1 MFPAGAPG
9 GGMLILRVG
18 VAASLHIDPSGH
30 FAVHPNM
37 PVFVCLAALSGSLA
51 LGLLTPLVS
60 LLAGIVEGAMLL
72 TSAATSLVVAVLL
85 GPLDAVVLLL
95 LGPGAYS
102 LDARLFGRRVVVLQ
116 STPSTTE
123 RH

>member
-1 MFPAGAPG
+1 
-9 GGMLILRVG
+9 MLILRVG

-37 PVFVCLAALSGSLA
+37 LVFVCLAALSGSLA

-60 LLAGIVEGAMLL
+60 LSAGIVEVAMLL
-72 TSAATSLVVAVLL
+72 TSTATSLVVAVLL

-116 STPSTTE
+116 STPSATE

>member
-9 GGMLILRVG
+9 CGMLILRIG
-18 VAASLHIDPSGH
+18 VAASLHLDASGH

-37 PVFVCLAALSGSLA
+37 AVFIALAALSGSLA
-51 LGLLTPLVS
+51 VGLLTPLVS
-60 LLAGIVEGAMLL
+60 ILAGAAEVAMLL
-72 TSAATSLVVAVLL
+72 TGPNAVVALLL
-85 GPLDAVVLLL
+85 GPLDVLVLLL

-116 STPSTTE
+116 STLPDTE

>member
-9 GGMLILRVG
+9 FGMLMLRIG

-30 FAVHPNM
+30 FGVNPNV
-37 PVFVCLAALSGSLA
+37 PVFIALSALSGSLA

-60 LLAGIVEGAMLL
+60 LLTGIIEVSQLL
-72 TSAATSLVVAVLL
+72 GATSVVTPVLL
-85 GPLDAVVLLL
+85 GPLDAAVLLL

-116 STPSTTE
+116 PTRPGTE

>member
-9 GGMLILRVG
+9 FGMLMLRMG

-30 FAVHPNM
+30 FGVNPNF
-37 PVFVCLAALSGSLA
+37 PAFIAFSALSGSLA

-60 LLAGIVEGAMLL
+60 LLTGVIEVGRLL
-72 TSAATSLVVAVLL
+72 GATSVIAPVLL

-102 LDARLFGRRVVVLQ
+102 VDARLFGRRVVVLQ
-116 STPSTTE
+116 PAGPGTE

>member
-9 GGMLILRVG
+9 FGMLMLRIG

-30 FAVHPNM
+30 FGANPNF
-37 PVFVCLAALSGSLA
+37 PAFIALSVLSGALA
-51 LGLLTPLVS
+51 LGLLTPVVS
-60 LLAGIVEGAMLL
+60 LLTGIIEVGQLL
-72 TSAATSLVVAVLL
+72 GATSVVAAVLL
-85 GPLDAVVLLL
+85 GPLDAAVLLL

-116 STPSTTE
+116 PTRPTTE

>member
-9 GGMLILRVG
+9 FGMLILRLG
-18 VAASLHIDPSGH
+18 VAGSLHIDPSGH
-30 FAVHPNM
+30 FAVHPNI
-37 PVFVCLAALSGSLA
+37 PIFVALATLSGSLA

-60 LLAGIVEGAMLL
+60 LLAGIVEVVVLL
-72 TSAATSLVVAVLL
+72 MGPTNVIVAVLL

-102 LDARLFGRRVVVLQ
+102 LDAR
-116 STPSTTE
+116 
-123 RH
+123 

>member
-9 GGMLILRVG
+9 CGMLILRIG

-30 FAVHPNM
+30 FGVNPNV
-37 PVFVCLAALSGSLA
+37 PAFVAFAALSGSLA

-60 LLAGIVEGAMLL
+60 LLTGIIEVAQLL
-72 TSAATSLVVAVLL
+72 MGDTGVVVAVLL
-85 GPLDAVVLLL
+85 GPLDAAVLLL

-102 LDARLFGRRVVVLQ
+102 VDARLFGRRVVVLQ
-116 STPSTTE
+116 PTRPITQ
-123 RH
+123 RR

>member
-9 GGMLILRVG
+9 CGLLILRIG

-30 FAVHPNM
+30 FGVNPNV
-37 PVFVCLAALSGSLA
+37 PAFLALATLSSSLT
-51 LGLLTPLVS
+51 LGLLTPLV
-60 LLAGIVEGAMLL
+60 ALL
-72 TSAATSLVVAVLL
+72 TGVIELGQLLGATSAVAAVLL
-85 GPLDAVVLLL
+85 GPLDAAVLLL

-116 STPSTTE
+116 PTRSTTE
-123 RH
+123 RR

>member
-9 GGMLILRVG
+9 CGMLMLRIG

-30 FAVHPNM
+30 FGLNPN
-37 PVFVCLAALSGSLA
+37 VLLFVAFAALSGALA
-51 LGLLTPLVS
+51 AGLLTPLVS
-60 LLAGIVEGAMLL
+60 LLAGIAGTAMLL
-72 TSAATSLVVAVLL
+72 TGATSVVVAAFL
-85 GPLDAVVLLL
+85 GPLDAAVLLL

-116 STPSTTE
+116 PTRPTTE
-123 RH
+123 WR

>member
-1 MFPAGAPG
+1 
-9 GGMLILRVG
+9 MLILRIG

-30 FAVHPNM
+30 FAVHPNILA
-37 PVFVCLAALSGSLA
+37 FLCFAALSGSLA

-60 LLAGIVEGAMLL
+60 LLAGIVELAMLL
-72 TSAATSLVVAVLL
+72 TATTGVVVAVLL

-116 STPSTTE
+116 
-123 RH
+123 

>member
-1 MFPAGAPG
+1 
-9 GGMLILRVG
+9 MLILRVA

-30 FAVHPNM
+30 FAVHPNI
-37 PVFVCLAALSGSLA
+37 PAFVALAALSGSLA

-60 LLAGIVEGAMLL
+60 LLAGIAEVTVLL
-72 TSAATSLVVAVLL
+72 TDTTRVVAAVLL

-116 STPSTTE
+116 STPTPVE
-123 RH
+123 RR